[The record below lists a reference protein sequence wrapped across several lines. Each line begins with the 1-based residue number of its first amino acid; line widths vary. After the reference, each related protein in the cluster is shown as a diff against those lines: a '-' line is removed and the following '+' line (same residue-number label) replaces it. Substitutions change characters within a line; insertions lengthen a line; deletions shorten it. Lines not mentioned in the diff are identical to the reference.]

1 MASDYYILFRCYCMG
16 DEIALLSWGLER
28 LWCRGELEKSGLP
41 GRRAS
46 SSLEIRNGL
55 VERMG

>member
-1 MASDYYILFRCYCMG
+1 MG